1 MNPDTLTMQAVAEQL
16 GVDRKALNYHVSDRV
31 GLLELVALDMLH
43 AEVSLTELPEGA
55 DWREASRHLA
65 RGMRDGMVRTGA
77 LFEYVRMPV
86 GGLSALAPAERYAEK
101 LMDAGFTVEQ
111 ASRALGFLAEFVFS
125 SARDAIMIAKYGVHP
140 QVAEIQNALEAL
152 PPEEHRTL
160 RRLIV
165 NQFQP
170 GDAQL
175 DFDLQI
181 FIAGLEKLLEANS

>member
-1 MNPDTLTMQAVAEQL
+1 MDPETLTMQAVAEQL
-16 GVDRKALNYHVSDRV
+16 GVDRKALNYHVSDRD
-31 GLLELVALDMLH
+31 GLLELVALDALH
-43 AEVSLTELPEGA
+43 AEVGGTELPPGA
-55 DWREASRHLA
+55 DWREATRHFA

-86 GGLSALAPAERYAEK
+86 GGLSTLAPAERYAET
-101 LMDAGFTVEQ
+101 LMAAGFTEEQ

-140 QVAEIQNALEAL
+140 QVTEIRSALESS
-152 PPEEHRTL
+152 PPDDYRTL

-175 DFDLQI
+175 EFDVQI
-181 FIAGLEKLLEANS
+181 FIAGLTALLNE

>member
-1 MNPDTLTMQAVAEQL
+1 MDPETLTMQAVAEQL
-16 GVDRKALNYHVSDRV
+16 GVDRKALNYHVSDRD
-31 GLLELVALDMLH
+31 GLLELVALDALH
-43 AEVSLTELPEGA
+43 TEVGGTELPPGA
-55 DWREASRHLA
+55 DWREATRHFA

-86 GGLSALAPAERYAEK
+86 GGLSTLAPAERYAET
-101 LMDAGFTVEQ
+101 LMAAGFTEEQ

-140 QVAEIQNALEAL
+140 QVTEIRSALESS
-152 PPEEHRTL
+152 PPDDYRTL

-175 DFDLQI
+175 EFDLQI
-181 FIAGLEKLLEANS
+181 FIAGLTALLNE